1 MIMILEKFQG
11 RIDIIEM
18 IIERMHQQKIQPD
31 PATCNYVF
39 SAYARHEFHTSAMEA
54 LQVLSL
60 RMISEDEAILRE
72 RRASFE
78 DLVRS
83 EDPDVESWIVNIF
96 EEVNEHLAVALL
108 NLRWCAISGHAV
120 SWQPEENP
128 WARRLASCYGS
139 GQRIRPMEAPTG

>member
-1 MIMILEKFQG
+1 MILEKFQG

-120 SWQPEENP
+120 SWQPGENP